1 MASTAKKYARHASN
15 AGKQS
20 SRVGL
25 SLVLALAGGGYAGY
39 RWLTDEEEVEEA
51 IFIAMTTAANPA
63 AVLALLL
70 VN

>member
-1 MASTAKKYARHASN
+1 MAKKYARHASN
-15 AGKQS
+15 VGKRS

-25 SLVLALAGGGYAGY
+25 SLVLALALAGGGYAGY